1 MNPTPWRSALA
12 LALLAGLPA
21 SCAPAPGAAASP
33 TASKPAA
40 FEIVASKRAFDPPTL
55 TLRLGEPVTLVVR
68 NEDEDLHAFVPLLLF
83 LRTNVQIAGNGAP
96 EFNETGFARALIPPH
111 GRIELRFTPK
121 TAGTF
126 SYLCDLPGHLMR
138 GEIVVREA
146 AAP

>member
-12 LALLAGLPA
+12 LAFLAGLVVPCALADGLAPSLAVSERA
-21 SCAPAPGAAASP
+21 SV
-33 TASKPAA
+33 
-40 FEIVASKRAFDPPTL
+40 EIVASKRAFDPPAL